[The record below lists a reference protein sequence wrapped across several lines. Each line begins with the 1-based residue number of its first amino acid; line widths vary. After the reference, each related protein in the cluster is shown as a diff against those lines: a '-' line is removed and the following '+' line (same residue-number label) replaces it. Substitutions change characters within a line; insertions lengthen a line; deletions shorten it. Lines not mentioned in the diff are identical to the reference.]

1 MTLSS
6 NKEENQVYFDTCA
19 SNHFVNII
27 PKLFDSTSKGKVGGS
42 TSHSTPIIGRSNFKI
57 GKIDMKAS
65 IAPGLDANLIS
76 GGKLVGNKNYVVI
89 LKKDNKNDLTIYE
102 NNSNFKMNVSVDIVA
117 TGRLDDN
124 NMFL

>member
-1 MTLSS
+1 
-6 NKEENQVYFDTCA
+6 
-19 SNHFVNII
+19 
-27 PKLFDSTSKGKVGGS
+27 
-42 TSHSTPIIGRSNFKI
+42 
-57 GKIDMKAS
+57 MKAS